1 MDDNFKFI
9 KEFLLYDTKVVIDGN
24 NLYYF
29 IFYNNYVDFFYGGDY
44 DQYARKIKEFFS
56 FLSFC
61 NIQSYVVFDGGYE

>member
-9 KEFLLYDTKVVIDGN
+9 KEFLLYDMKVVIDGN

-44 DQYARKIKEFFS
+44 D
-56 FLSFC
+56 
-61 NIQSYVVFDGGYE
+61 